1 MVINRYQRNLPNL
14 QINWLVWFMVF
25 NTTFNN
31 ISVMSWPSVL
41 LVEETRVPGDNHW
54 PVASHWQ
61 TLSHNVVMSTPWAR
75 LESTALVVIGTDSTG
90 SWISNYHTIMT
101 MTPPPIIC
109 MQIWSAIYLLYLCQK
124 TLYGKFL
131 RVKDEVIFHQ

>member
-1 MVINRYQRNLPNL
+1 MVINKYQRNLPNL

-101 MTPPPIIC
+101 MTPPPNNLYADMIC
-109 MQIWSAIYLLYLCQK
+109 HLS
-124 TLYGKFL
+124 TLFMSENPL
-131 RVKDEVIFHQ
+131 WQVFTS